1 MTGVPRLVYLQV
13 LSTVMTVQ
21 AAAGSLLVKRS
32 TLSPACPVGHF
43 PCGNLS
49 MCLPQLQHC
58 NGVQDCSNG
67 ADELNCEDLSGWSGM
82 FRVKGIPDPQGW
94 HQECFLTEYPRV
106 CDCQETELE
115 CVDVNLDSVP
125 RVSSNVTLLSLKQNH
140 IKNLPAEV
148 FVQFTELEKLFL
160 QCNCIETVSSSAFV
174 GLHRLQ
180 KLYLSQNCIQV
191 LTAGTFKELHN
202 LQWLILDDNP
212 IKIIPSQLFM
222 GLKSLFF
229 MSMVNNS
236 LEQLPGSGLCTDTPA
251 LNWLDF
257 DRNLIKQLNSS
268 IFASCG
274 FLTVLFLRQNEISVI
289 SENTFSSLRNLIEL
303 DLSGNKLHRLPAN
316 IFQDLRSL
324 ETLNLSGN
332 NLSHIHPSQFDSLA
346 CVRSLDLDGI
356 DIPNIHVWMFAPMKN
371 LTHIYFKTFQYCRL
385 APHVR
390 SCKPNTDGISTVQDL
405 LASPVLRVCVWV
417 IGFLTC
423 FGNLFVIC
431 MRCCIRAE
439 NQLHALGIKCLCCAD
454 CLMGVYLF
462 FVGVFDVKYR
472 GEYNQHA
479 QLWMESTQCGMMG
492 FLAMLSS
499 EVSVMLLAYLSLE
512 KCLAIAFPFST
523 MRPGRCQT
531 LIVLHSIWVL
541 GFVIAL
547 IPLRNQEYF
556 GNYYGRNGVCFPLY
570 ADETE
575 KPGAK
580 YYSIGIFLGLN
591 VLAFLAILLSYVTMF
606 LSIRKSSLHLSC
618 KTRQLRQD
626 VAMAHHFFFI
636 VFTDALCWIPIII
649 LKVLSL
655 LQVQIPGTVTSWVA
669 IFILPINSALNPIL
683 YTLTTS
689 FFRERVK
696 TSLSRAQRRN
706 TENLSKNSSAMKLTF
721 LRIGGAQI

>member
-1 MTGVPRLVYLQV
+1 MTGAPRLVYLQV

-94 HQECFLTEYPRV
+94 HQECFLSEYPRV

-148 FVQFTELEKLFL
+148 FVQFTELEKL
-160 QCNCIETVSSSAFV
+160 
-174 GLHRLQ
+174 
-180 KLYLSQNCIQV
+180 
-191 LTAGTFKELHN
+191 
-202 LQWLILDDNP
+202 ILDDNP
-212 IKIIPSQLFM
+212 IKIIPSQMFM

-251 LNWLDF
+251 LNW
-257 DRNLIKQLNSS
+257 
-268 IFASCG
+268 
-274 FLTVLFLRQNEISVI
+274 LFLRQNEISVI

-324 ETLNLSGN
+324 ETL
-332 NLSHIHPSQFDSLA
+332 
-346 CVRSLDLDGI
+346 DLDGI
-356 DIPNIHVWMFAPMKN
+356 DIPNIHVRMFAPMKN

-439 NQLHALGIKCLCCAD
+439 NQLHALGIKCLCWSTLKCLRSPGAD

-531 LIVLHSIWVL
+531 LIILHAIWVL

-570 ADETE
+570 SDETE

-626 VAMAHHFFFI
+626 MAMAHHFFFI

-706 TENLSKNSSAMKLTF
+706 TESLSKNSSAMKLTF